1 MNPEERI
8 NQINLRLAE
17 LKSELDGCNEE
28 TRMAEIG
35 TESKKLVTERASLIA
50 SMRQSILDGFN
61 NGDVTDPAELR
72 AQAEAEERSKKM
84 VADLVNKR
92 AISIDALDI
101 IHNLKQSNVM
111 NDTFNPVSHMVD
123 QIPVVD
129 AIGVETYQK
138 PYLKGYGTGGY
149 TAEGA
154 DPTAVEPEWGYAEMK
169 KAKITAYTEVP
180 EEFEKMAPKMYLDMI
195 KKNLS
200 MSIKRKLAL
209 EIIFGTGATNNLSG
223 ILTSAA
229 SAISDATDI
238 EMAAIASTTLN
249 EIVFS
254 YGGDE
259 DVTEATLYLNKKDLK
274 LLSRLNDSDG
284 RPLHKIDYKAKT
296 IDGIP
301 YEINSN
307 ITDSASAAAS
317 GYFMFYGAISN
328 YELAMFSQLEVKKSE
343 DYKFKEGVIAYKAS
357 GIFGGNVV
365 AYNGFV
371 RVKKPAA

>member
-17 LKSELDGCNEE
+17 LETELSGCTEE

-50 SMRQSILDGFN
+50 KMRQNILDGFN

-72 AQAEAEERSKKM
+72 SQAEAEERSKKM
-84 VADLVNKR
+84 VTDLVNKR

-111 NDTFNPVSHMVD
+111 NDTFNQVSHMVD

-129 AIGVETYQK
+129 AIGVETYQR

-149 TAEGA
+149 TTEGGN
-154 DPTAVEPEWGYAEMK
+154 PTNSEPAWGYAEMK

-200 MSIKRKLAL
+200 ISIKRKLAL
-209 EIIFGTGATNNLSG
+209 EVVFGTGATNALSG
-223 ILTSAA
+223 ILTSSA
-229 SAISDATDI
+229 SAIQASTDI
-238 EMAAIASTTLN
+238 EMAAISSTTLN

-274 LLSRLNDSDG
+274 LLSRLNDGDG

-317 GYFMFYGAISN
+317 GYYMFYGSIAN
-328 YELAMFSQLEVKKSE
+328 YELAMFSQLEVKKSD
-343 DYKFKEGVIAYKAS
+343 DYKFKEGVIAYKAT

>member
-8 NQINLRLAE
+8 NEINLRLSA
-17 LKSELDGCNEE
+17 LKTELDGCNEE
-28 TRMAEIG
+28 KRMAEIG
-35 TESKKLVTERASLIA
+35 TESEKLVNERAALIA
-50 SMRQSILDGFN
+50 KMRQSILEGFN
-61 NGDVTDPAELR
+61 SGDITDPAELR
-72 AQAEAEERSKKM
+72 AQAEAEERSKKL

-101 IHNLKQSNVM
+101 VHNLKQSNVIS
-111 NDTFNPVSHMVD
+111 DTFNQVSHMVD
-123 QIPVVD
+123 QVPVVD

-154 DPTAVEPEWGYAEMK
+154 DPTAVEPTWGYAEMK

-180 EEFEKMAPKMYLDMI
+180 EEFEKLAPKMYLDMI

-200 MSIKRKLAL
+200 VSLKRKLAL
-209 EIIFGTGATNNLSG
+209 EIIFGTGATNHLTG
-223 ILTSAA
+223 ILTTAA
-229 SAISDATDI
+229 SAIATASDV
-238 EMAAIASTTLN
+238 EMASISSTTLN

-259 DVTEATLYLNKKDLK
+259 DVTAATLYLNKLDLK

-301 YEINSN
+301 YELNSN
-307 ITDSASAAAS
+307 ITSSASAAAS
-317 GYFMFYGAISN
+317 GYFMFYGSISN
-328 YELAMFSQLEVKKSE
+328 YELAVFSQLEVKKSE

-357 GIFGGNVV
+357 MICGGNVV
-365 AYNGFV
+365 SYNGFV